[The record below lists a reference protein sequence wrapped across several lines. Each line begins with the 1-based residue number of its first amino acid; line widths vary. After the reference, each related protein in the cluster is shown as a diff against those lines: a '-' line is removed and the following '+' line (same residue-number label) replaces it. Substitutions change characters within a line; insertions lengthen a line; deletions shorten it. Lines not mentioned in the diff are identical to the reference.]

1 MIGWQLPESGWKPKS
16 FMAFIELNHVSKAF
30 GRLVVLADVT
40 LHIPRGQSLV
50 VIGASGTGKSVL
62 LKHIV
67 GLLKPD
73 AGEVIFD
80 GIRVDRLTERKL
92 MEVRKRFGFLFQMGA
107 LFDSMTVEQNV
118 GFPLVQH
125 TNATA
130 AEVKRIATEKLGM
143 VGLPEVGAKRP
154 AELSGGQRKRVALAR
169 AIALGPEVIMY
180 DEPTTGLDPIRS
192 DVINEL
198 ILKLQRE
205 LKVTSITVTH
215 DMASAFK
222 IADRIV
228 MLHEGRI
235 IFDGTPDEVKHS
247 GNEVVQRFVAGE
259 AGDDELATLRQLRVT
274 DVTPDVVD

>member
-1 MIGWQLPESGWKPKS
+1 
-16 FMAFIELNHVSKAF
+16 MALIELNKVSKAF
-30 GRLVVLADVT
+30 GRLIVLNEVT
-40 LHIPRGQSLV
+40 LHIPAGQSLV

-67 GLLKPD
+67 GLLRPD
-73 AGEVIFD
+73 AGEVLFD
-80 GIRVDRLTERKL
+80 GIRVDRLSEKKL

-125 TNATA
+125 TSATA
-130 AEVKRIATEKLGM
+130 AEVRRVSIEKLAM
-143 VGLPEVGAKRP
+143 VGLPEVGGKRP

-169 AIALGPEVIMY
+169 AIALDPEVILY

-198 ILKLQRE
+198 ILKLQKE

-215 DMASAFK
+215 DMNSAFK

-235 IFDGTPDEVKHS
+235 IFDGTPDEVKQS

-274 DVTPDVVD
+274 DETPAGGNE